1 MCTAIS
7 FSTRHHYFGRT
18 LDLEYHYNEQV
29 TITPRSL
36 PFAFRHTNTL
46 SRHYAMIGMAIVEGN
61 VPLYYEATNE
71 CGVSAAGL
79 NFPGYAHYFPPQ
91 AGKDNIAPFELIPWL
106 LGQCKNMDDV
116 RRLLDRLNLTHEPF
130 SPQYP
135 VTPMHWMISH
145 KAESIVAES
154 TKDGLQ
160 VHENPLHVMTNSPPF
175 SMQLWN
181 LSLYTSLSPVQPE
194 NAAFPDVSLS
204 LTSNGMGALG
214 LPGDWSSPSRFVRAA
229 YVRAHAACGES
240 DMENVAQF
248 FHMLDV
254 VAMPRGCVL
263 IGDKPEI
270 TVYASCCNADT
281 GVYHYTTYENRAVTS
296 VSLFGADL
304 DGSKLL
310 CRPLSMSR
318 P

>member
-7 FSTRHHYFGRT
+7 FSSRHHYFGRT

-29 TITPRSL
+29 TITPRNF
-36 PFAFRHTNTL
+36 PFAFRHQNAL
-46 SRHYAMIGMAIVEGN
+46 PQHYAMIGMAIVEDN

-71 CGVSAAGL
+71 CGVSIAGL

-91 AGKDNIAPFELIPWL
+91 AGKDNAAPFELIPWL
-106 LGQCKNMDDV
+106 LGQCKDMNDV
-116 RRLLDRLNLTHEPF
+116 RRLLDRLNLTNEPF

-135 VTPMHWMISH
+135 VTPLHWMISYQE
-145 KAESIVAES
+145 ESLVVES
-154 TKDGLQ
+154 TKGGLQ
-160 VHENPLHVMTNSPPF
+160 VHVNPVHVMTNSPSFP
-175 SMQLWN
+175 MQLWN
-181 LSLYTSLSPVQPE
+181 LSRYTALSPVQPE
-194 NAAFPDVSLS
+194 NTAFPNAALP

-229 YVRAHAACGES
+229 YVRAHAACDES
-240 DMENVAQF
+240 DRESVAHF
-248 FHMLDV
+248 FHMLDA
-254 VAMPRGCVL
+254 VAMPCGCVL
-263 IGDKPEI
+263 IGGKPEI

-296 VSLFGADL
+296 VSLFDADL
-304 DGSKLL
+304 DGSALF
-310 CRPLSMSR
+310 CRPLSQ

>member
-7 FSTRHHYFGRT
+7 FSSRHHYFGRT

-29 TITPRSL
+29 TITPRSF
-36 PFAFRHTNTL
+36 PFAFRHCKAL
-46 SRHYAMIGMAIVEGN
+46 PQHYAMIGMAIVEDN

-71 CGVSAAGL
+71 CGVSIAGL

-106 LGQCKNMDDV
+106 LGQCKDMNEV
-116 RRLLDRLNLTHEPF
+116 RRLLDRLNLTNEPF

-135 VTPMHWMISH
+135 VTPLHWMISYQD
-145 KAESIVAES
+145 KSLVVES
-154 TKDGLQ
+154 TKGGLQ
-160 VHENPLHVMTNSPPF
+160 VHNNPVHVMTNSPSFP
-175 SMQLWN
+175 MQLWN
-181 LSLYTSLSPVQPE
+181 LSRYTVLSPAQPE
-194 NAAFPDVSLS
+194 NTAFPNAALPQ
-204 LTSNGMGALG
+204 TSNGMGALG

-229 YVRAHAACGES
+229 YIRAHAACGES
-240 DMENVAQF
+240 DRESVAHF
-248 FHMLDV
+248 FHMLDAA
-254 VAMPRGCVL
+254 AMPRGCVL
-263 IGDKPEI
+263 IGGKPEI

-296 VSLFGADL
+296 VSLFDADL
-304 DGSKLL
+304 DGSALF
-310 CRPLSMSR
+310 CRPLSQ